1 MSETL
6 IISIVAGILTIFGG
20 AGFWSYKASR
30 AETPLK
36 QGAHDLALA
45 AGVNQIMMASLEA
58 VQEDAKELREDLKS
72 LRDELETVKTEL
84 DSERKNFTTRLERWV
99 IWYQQLAVGWE
110 VHRQKPHAPPP
121 PDNLSA

>member
-36 QGAHDLALA
+36 QGAHDLALVSTANA
-45 AGVNQIMMASLEA
+45 ALAASIASLREQMDQQDKRIDVLEA
-58 VQEDAKELREDLKS
+58 DLEEE
-72 LRDELETVKTEL
+72 RTE
-84 DSERKNFTTRLERWV
+84 RRNFADRLERWA
-99 IWYQQLAVGWE
+99 IWYQQLAQGWE
-110 VHRQKPHAPPP
+110 THRQKPNAPQS
-121 PDNLSA
+121 PDNIRT

>member
-6 IISIVAGILTIFGG
+6 IISIVAGILAIFGG

-45 AGVNQIMMASLEA
+45 AGANQILITSLKSVEDRLEKQDKRIDILEA
-58 VQEDAKELREDLKS
+58 
-72 LRDELETVKTEL
+72 ELEEERN
-84 DSERKNFTTRLERWV
+84 ERKNFADRLERWA
-99 IWYQQLAVGWE
+99 IWYQQLAAGWE
-110 VHRQKPHAPPP
+110 THRQKPNAPPS
-121 PDNLSA
+121 PDTLRT